1 MLDLKA
7 KNIKRR
13 TGQGCSFIKKEEY
26 VRQKYATLQKS
37 CLIFNNQLQKLH
49 LPPKYFNEK

>member
-1 MLDLKA
+1 MLDFKA